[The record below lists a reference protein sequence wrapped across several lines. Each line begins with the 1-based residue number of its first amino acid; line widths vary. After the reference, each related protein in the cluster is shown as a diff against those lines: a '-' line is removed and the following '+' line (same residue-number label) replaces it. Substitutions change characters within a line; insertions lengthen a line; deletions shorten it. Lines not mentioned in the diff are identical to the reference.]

1 MAPVVRREARRR
13 GRTLAHPRVNGN
25 ARGTRTA
32 TPRIATPRIARSD
45 VPAGAPLVYH
55 RRGDGRSLRC
65 VAAIGAEGGCVT

>member
-13 GRTLAHPRVNGN
+13 GRTLAHPRANGN
-25 ARGTRTA
+25 ACTA
-32 TPRIATPRIARSD
+32 FNARPGIARSD

-55 RRGDGRSLRC
+55 RRGDDRSLRC

>member
-25 ARGTRTA
+25 ARGTRA
-32 TPRIATPRIARSD
+32 ATPRIARTD

-55 RRGDGRSLRC
+55 RRGDDRSLRC